1 MTDLDVV
8 ADDIPRRRW
17 LPDADSHVPT
27 AVGLALAAAGLLV
40 IAYGWLQVAGMAA
53 VAQQTPYVL
62 SAGFT
67 GLGLVITGVFVVA
80 AWSQRQAAHE
90 RERQL
95 AQLIEVLA
103 DLDRDGDR

>member
-8 ADDIPRRRW
+8 AVDIPRRRW
-17 LPDADSHVPT
+17 LPDPDSHLPT
-27 AVGLALAAAGLLV
+27 VVGLVLAAAGLLV

-53 VAQQTPYVL
+53 VALQTPYVL

-80 AWSQRQAAHE
+80 AWSQRRAAHE
-90 RERQL
+90 REQQL